1 MEIENIIFD
10 LDGVIVDVFPEET
23 ERAFEEKLGIS
34 KDNINRMNLTE
45 GFAKVF
51 EAGKV
56 SMQTFRN
63 SVRHYSRNELS
74 DEQIDEAWNKMIGDL
89 VPGSLDLLEDIAK
102 NKNIYLLSN
111 TNPIHLAKFKE
122 NIESKIDFTSF
133 NKIFKGAY
141 YSHKIGW
148 RKPKVEAFSYVI
160 NKNRLDKQKTLFID
174 DKLENIESAQKYGL
188 KTLHLKS
195 SLTEIKDLL
204 R

>member
-195 SLTEIKDLL
+195 SLSEIEDLL